1 LGRALHQNGG
11 DLIVENKTEEQV
23 MADWITTQNIARFQE
38 MLKGETDEGR
48 HRILEGL
55 LRDQFRKFGSPPSP

>member
-1 LGRALHQNGG
+1 M
-11 DLIVENKTEEQV
+11 VEIAMTNKTEEEV
-23 MADWITTQNIARFQE
+23 MADWITTQNIARFQD

-55 LRDQFRKFGSPPSP
+55 LKDQFRKFDRAPSL